1 MCIRDRFYGNAGQFV
16 AEVIG
21 VVTNLVVVG
30 LMALM
35 VYKLIGLVT
44 RMRVDPNVELCG
56 LDVPEMGTIGYVGES
71 IPECPSMPNKE
82 VS

>member
-1 MCIRDRFYGNAGQFV
+1 
-16 AEVIG
+16 
-21 VVTNLVVVG
+21 
-30 LMALM
+30 MALM
-35 VYKLIGLVT
+35 VYKLLGLVT